1 MIHKIGFLLDMDGV
15 IDRGSKL
22 IPGASDFIRRLRN
35 HGIPF
40 HFLTDKKSFRVGTM
54 IAFLG

>member
-22 IPGASDFIRRLRN
+22 IPGASDFIRRLRK

-40 HFLTDKKSFRVGTM
+40 RFLTGKKSSRVGTM
-54 IAFLG
+54 TAFQG